1 MNLKGVVRKSG
12 LSDDTM
18 RGVIAIVLLVGW
30 LTCVLV
36 GRVFP
41 PELQAI
47 ASVYFGYYIAR
58 RLNGD
63 GAKMH
68 RG

>member
-1 MNLKGVVRKSG
+1 MSLKGVVRKSG

-41 PELQAI
+41 PELQAV

-63 GAKMH
+63 GVRIRK
-68 RG
+68 G

>member
-18 RGVIAIVLLVGW
+18 RGVIAIVLLLGW
-30 LTCVLV
+30 LTCVIV

-63 GAKMH
+63 SAKM
-68 RG
+68 RKR